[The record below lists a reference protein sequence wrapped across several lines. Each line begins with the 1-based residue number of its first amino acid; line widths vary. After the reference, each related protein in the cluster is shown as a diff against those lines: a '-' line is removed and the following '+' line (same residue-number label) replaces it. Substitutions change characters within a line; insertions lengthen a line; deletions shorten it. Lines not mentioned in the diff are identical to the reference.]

1 VADEATTL
9 LCVDDSA
16 YPTVSIELDAQE
28 ASKVAEVLLHLAAL
42 IDPDDPDALR
52 DPYGRRS
59 ERLEEHLLT
68 DAQFVMLCHPAY
80 RADERAVI
88 ASSLRVIS
96 ANIEGQLPDEAP
108 EVGRRH

>member
-42 IDPDDPDALR
+42 IDPTIPTACVTPTVGEAR
-52 DPYGRRS
+52 GWRS
-59 ERLEEHLLT
+59 T
-68 DAQFVMLCHPAY
+68 C
-80 RADERAVI
+80 
-88 ASSLRVIS
+88 
-96 ANIEGQLPDEAP
+96 
-108 EVGRRH
+108 